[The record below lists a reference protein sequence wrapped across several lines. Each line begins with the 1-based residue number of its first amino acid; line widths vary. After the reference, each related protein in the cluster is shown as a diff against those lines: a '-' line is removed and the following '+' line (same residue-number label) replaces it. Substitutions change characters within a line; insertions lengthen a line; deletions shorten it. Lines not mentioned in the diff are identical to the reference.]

1 MRKSILS
8 ILALL
13 CAAWSL
19 SAAPAMPGK
28 FTRVLPDGSK
38 VTLELHG
45 DEFRHW
51 LTDESGRVVRFDS
64 RGYLVPSSVE
74 ETPVSMGGG
83 EEVNRIRMQQLEKTK
98 RLLRRSAPTRSA
110 VGTIRFPLIL
120 VQFPDLSFS
129 VGDTDAAVNAA
140 FDNLANQQGYSAYGA
155 TGSIRD
161 YYSANSLGQLDLQF
175 DVYGPVTVSQSYTY
189 YGTKQQS
196 PTTSSKN
203 EPVAQ
208 ALIEAVRI
216 ISAMPGNEHVFDQY
230 DYDGD
235 GDVDALLLYYAGH
248 NEAEHAPANTIYPHQ
263 WNLYSYDYYQGTSF
277 HTEKFGN
284 VCFYSYSCTS
294 ELRGSSG
301 TTMCGIGTACHE
313 FGHALGLPDFYDT
326 NYDDYGDGKTGALFN
341 YSLMSSGNY
350 NNNGR
355 TPPYFTMEERILMG
369 WVEGDGYTTMP
380 ASGTITLPSVSTN
393 FAYKEETGTP
403 GEYFAFECRSATGW
417 DAYISPGLIVYHVDK
432 SDNPLRYYDSGWKN
446 STAANLWRNHRQ
458 SLNTNLEHP
467 CFYIV
472 SAVNRDDLSGN
483 HSTSELPFPGSGHVT
498 TYQWQGW
505 DGDNTQADEFTGIS
519 YNATAGTVTLHRAG
533 TDTGVSG
540 LVVNTSGTPVAG
552 ATVCAY
558 ATYSLPVASEASPSP
573 LRHAPLKVARRM
585 GAPLRTGTTGTDGF
599 YSLTLEGLD
608 LSEVV
613 VEVSAPGYM
622 VKTAPVTLRDRAVVT
637 QDIELRGLGEPVLG
651 SKHKFGPDPTINN
664 RVGFGDNQKPTML
677 AAVSYTAE
685 ELEGYVGCRVMG
697 LQFVYH
703 QGDENAIAGV
713 KGIVD
718 FGTQRHIL
726 DVSSP
731 SPDAWTYVDLSDE
744 DLRLPA
750 GETCYFGYA
759 LTGCTE
765 GYPCYYSKNDA
776 PVEGGGYMYHTSSSS
791 IPTNVTWWDYSSS
804 RGPMLISVI
813 LEEPA
818 VLDYN
823 VIANPRAG
831 NYHTGDSLD
840 LDLVAVAGDRAP
852 GTVIDWY
859 FDDEPVSGTVT
870 LSRAGKHTLEARFTT
885 RAGKRKVVELSITV
899 Q

>member
-28 FTRVLPDGSK
+28 FTRVLPDGSR

-64 RGYLVPSSVE
+64 RGYMVPSSVE
-74 ETPVSMGGG
+74 ETAVSMGGG

-120 VQFPDLSFS
+120 VQFPDLSFT
-129 VGDTDAAVNAA
+129 VGDTDEAVNAA

-208 ALIEAVRI
+208 ALIEAIRI
-216 ISAMPGNEHVFDQY
+216 LSAMPGNEHVFDQY

-235 GDVDALLLYYAGH
+235 GNVDALLLYYAGH
-248 NEAEHAPANTIYPHQ
+248 NEAEHAPENTIYPHQ
-263 WNLYSYDYYQGTSF
+263 WNLYSYDYFQGTSF

-284 VCFYSYSCTS
+284 VRFYSYSCTS

-326 NYDDYGDGKTGALFN
+326 NYNDYGDGRTGALFN

-369 WVEGDGYTTMP
+369 WAEGDGYTTMP

-417 DAYISPGLIVYHVDK
+417 DAYINPGLIVYHVDK

-446 STAANLWRNHRQ
+446 STAADLWRNHRQ

-483 HSTSELPFPGSGHVT
+483 HSNSELPFPGSGHVT

-505 DGDNTQADEFTGIS
+505 DGDNTQADVFTGIS

-540 LVVNTSGTPVAG
+540 LVVNASGTPVAG
-552 ATVCAY
+552 ATVRAF
-558 ATYSLPVASEASPSP
+558 ATYSLPVASGATPSP
-573 LRHAPLKVARRM
+573 RRSAPLRVARRM

-622 VKTAPVTLRDRAVVT
+622 VKTAPVTLRNRAVVT
-637 QDIELRGLGEPVLG
+637 QDIKLLAIGEPMQSTL
-651 SKHKFGPDPTINN
+651 SRFDPNAGAGLA
-664 RVGFGDNQKPTML
+664 GFNDEGTTL
-677 AAVSYTAE
+677 AAISYTAE
-685 ELEGYVGCRVMG
+685 ELQHFAGCKVLG
-697 LQFVYH
+697 LEFMYEIPE
-703 QGDENAIAGV
+703 DESASAV
-713 KGIVD
+713 KGIID
-718 FGTQRHIL
+718 LGSERHVL
-726 DVSSP
+726 NVP
-731 SPDAWTYVDLSDE
+731 SPTSGAWNYIDLSGQG
-744 DLRLPA
+744 LQIPV
-750 GETCYFGYA
+750 GEKCYFGYA
-759 LTGCTE
+759 VVGSTY
-765 GYPCYYSKNDA
+765 GYPVLYSNEE
-776 PVEGGGYMYHTSSSS
+776 PVQGGMDLFFTKESSVPSS
-791 IPTNVTWWDYSSS
+791 IEWWEQDGA
-804 RGPMLISVI
+804 GPVLVSVI